1 MLMQLLKCTEVDMKK
16 RYESPEME
24 VIVLEQS
31 DIITKSGPLNGIAT
45 TTGKNEG
52 KWDNAWE

>member
-1 MLMQLLKCTEVDMKK
+1 MKK
-16 RYESPEME
+16 QYESPELE

-31 DIITKSGPLNGIAT
+31 DIITKSGPVQGIAT

-52 KWDNAWE
+52 KWDNTWD